1 MVALHGSSAASSRGP
16 SHRQKV
22 DCRQATHAES
32 GRRITSLARE
42 RRRGRSAALAGGAA
56 TRLEALTRVAVAR
69 TAVAETAGS
78 TAVADTATGATEDV
92 AAAAVADTATGA
104 SEDVAAAAVAAAAA
118 TRVSIYTYSCTPG
131 PHFGGDR
138 FAVLAHSVAQKIQR
152 FSRSRQVVSSP
163 SLAVLHLST

>member
-78 TAVADTATGATEDV
+78 TAVADTATGATV

>member
-78 TAVADTATGATEDV
+78 TAVADTATNSLRVVKTFRQTSLESVTYAE
-92 AAAAVADTATGA
+92 AARLVVQSDGW
-104 SEDVAAAAVAAAAA
+104 SGLFGRGLA
-118 TRVSIYTYSCTPG
+118 TRL
-131 PHFGGDR
+131 
-138 FAVLAHSVAQKIQR
+138 LANGFQAAIFSAMWKYLEQR
-152 FSRSRQVVSSP
+152 
-163 SLAVLHLST
+163 LARGR